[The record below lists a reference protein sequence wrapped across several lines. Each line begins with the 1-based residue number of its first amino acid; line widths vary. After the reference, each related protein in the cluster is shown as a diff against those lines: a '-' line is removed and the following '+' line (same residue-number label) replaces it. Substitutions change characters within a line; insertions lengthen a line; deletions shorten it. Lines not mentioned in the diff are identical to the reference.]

1 MSFARTVLAQN
12 LGIQAMA
19 QSHLF
24 DPENPDLSQLQ
35 AALVMMSTAFNELVA
50 SVQEDELAALA
61 VQPAGA
67 QPRGPVEGVTE

>member
-1 MSFARTVLAQN
+1 MGVARTALAQN

-35 AALVMMSTAFNELVA
+35 VALVQLSLAFNELVA
-50 SVQEDELAALA
+50 SVQEDEIAALA
-61 VQPAGA
+61 LQPAGA
-67 QPRGPVEGVTE
+67 QPRGPVEGIAE

>member
-1 MSFARTVLAQN
+1 MSLARTALAQN
-12 LGIQAMA
+12 LAIQAMA

-35 AALVMMSTAFNELVA
+35 TALVHFSLALNELIA
-50 SVQEDELAALA
+50 SVQEDEIAALA

-67 QPRGPVEGVTE
+67 QPRGPAEGVTQ